1 MNARSLAEEPI
12 VRFYARRHRSPRP
25 ADQIHGGKDSFGAS
39 SSPSSSSLPRSDA
52 VRQQSFSCISSSPLR
67 LSRRPQ
73 SPLIIGA
80 ADDPA
85 PANPSPRE
93 QVCSQPAVGF
103 VRGHRQRAQG
113 SRESPP
119 ATTCQRML
127 GPLVTEFVRNFGRE
141 GATPI
146 QRAFNASFLGR
157 VQALKLIRHSAPCRD
172 GGGPLGSSATGGSG
186 DPTPR
191 RRRAK
196 QF

>member
-1 MNARSLAEEPI
+1 ML
-12 VRFYARRHRSPRP
+12 VRSPKSRSCAFMLAGTAVRVRP
-25 ADQIHGGKDSFGAS
+25 IKFMVARTAS
-39 SSPSSSSLPRSDA
+39 ALRVRPLQAASPRSDA

>member
-1 MNARSLAEEPI
+1 ML
-12 VRFYARRHRSPRP
+12 VRSPKSRSCAFILAGTAVRVRP
-25 ADQIHGGKDSFGAS
+25 IKFMVARTAS
-39 SSPSSSSLPRSDA
+39 ALRVRPLQAASPRSDA

>member
-1 MNARSLAEEPI
+1 ML
-12 VRFYARRHRSPRP
+12 VRSPKSRSCAFMLAGTAVRVRP
-25 ADQIHGGKDSFGAS
+25 IKFMVARTAS
-39 SSPSSSSLPRSDA
+39 ALRVCPLQAASPRSDA

>member
-1 MNARSLAEEPI
+1 ML
-12 VRFYARRHRSPRP
+12 VRSPKSRSCAFMLAGTVRVRP
-25 ADQIHGGKDSFGAS
+25 IKFMVARTAS
-39 SSPSSSSLPRSDA
+39 ALRVRPLQAASPRSDA

>member
-1 MNARSLAEEPI
+1 ML
-12 VRFYARRHRSPRP
+12 VRSPKSRSCAFMLAGTAVRVRP
-25 ADQIHGGKDSFGAS
+25 IKFMVARTAS
-39 SSPSSSSLPRSDA
+39 ALRVRPLQAASPRSDA

-119 ATTCQRML
+119 ATTCQRSAQASCY
-127 GPLVTEFVRNFGRE
+127 GVRSQFWPRGRDTYS
-141 GATPI
+141 A
-146 QRAFNASFLGR
+146 R
-157 VQALKLIRHSAPCRD
+157 VQCQLSRSRP
-172 GGGPLGSSATGGSG
+172 GPQTHQ
-186 DPTPR
+186 T
-191 RRRAK
+191 
-196 QF
+196 

>member
-1 MNARSLAEEPI
+1 ML
-12 VRFYARRHRSPRP
+12 VRSPKSRSCAFMLAGTAVRVRP
-25 ADQIHGGKDSFGAS
+25 IKFMVARTAS
-39 SSPSSSSLPRSDA
+39 ALRVRPLQAASPRSGA

-67 LSRRPQ
+67 LSRRPR

>member
-1 MNARSLAEEPI
+1 ML
-12 VRFYARRHRSPRP
+12 VRSPKSRSCAFMLAGTAVRVRP
-25 ADQIHGGKDSFGAS
+25 IKFMVARTAS
-39 SSPSSSSLPRSDA
+39 ALRVRPLQAASPRSDA

-73 SPLIIGA
+73 SPSIIGA

>member
-1 MNARSLAEEPI
+1 ML
-12 VRFYARRHRSPRP
+12 VRSPKSRSCAFMLAGTAVRVRP
-25 ADQIHGGKDSFGAS
+25 IKFMVARTAS
-39 SSPSSSSLPRSDA
+39 ALRVRPLQAASPRSDA

-146 QRAFNASFLGR
+146 QRAFNASFLAR

>member
-1 MNARSLAEEPI
+1 ML
-12 VRFYARRHRSPRP
+12 VRSPKSRSCAFMLAGTAVRVRP
-25 ADQIHGGKDSFGAS
+25 IKFMVARTAS
-39 SSPSSSSLPRSDA
+39 ALRVCPLQAASPRSDA

-127 GPLVTEFVRNFGRE
+127 GRLVTEFVRNFGRE